1 VYQCAACGLL
11 SLRGETCH
19 GCGGRAMLD
28 LESEEALVPE
38 GMADVPGLDEAVV
51 VLEDIAPFEVTS
63 EANDED
69 TADSDLPFGFGGHA
83 REYISSLPFGIGA
96 SRAGLAHL
104 MEAEEGDAPISAS
117 TVDIPEAAVDDD
129 AAPHPPASHRVEA
142 ASRPPVHHNAEMDLD
157 EEQGLDLDAKVV
169 QEHEADEAEASSAT
183 SSLAEVQ
190 APDLWMSP
198 VDSVRAAYGLGHV
211 SQAPPAVPDET
222 EAPPL
227 TSPAVKGVERPS
239 WPPFSLM
246 APSEGL
252 LTGPGHAELIRFF
265 QSVANAEWEVALEV
279 GGLLA
284 QKGSMD
290 ASMLTAF
297 GVAHLE
303 RAESTNDAEGYARG
317 CELLKEAAKKSGG
330 TVQAMANLAV
340 ALAMSGLLEPLAK
353 VVASLSNQA
362 DVDGHVARARQASQI
377 AHDYAL

>member
-1 VYQCAACGLL
+1 
-11 SLRGETCH
+11 
-19 GCGGRAMLD
+19 MLD

-51 VLEDIAPFEVTS
+51 VLEDIAPFEVTT
-63 EANDED
+63 EAIDEEA
-69 TADSDLPFGFGGHA
+69 ADSDLLFGFGGHA
-83 REYISSLPFGIGA
+83 REYVSSLPFGIGA

-104 MEAEEGDAPISAS
+104 VEPEEGDAPISAS
-117 TVDIPEAAVDDD
+117 TVDIPEAAVDAA
-129 AAPHPPASHRVEA
+129 AAPHPTAIHQVEA
-142 ASRPPVHHNAEMDLD
+142 ASRPPVHHDAEMDLD
-157 EEQGLDLDAKVV
+157 EEQGLDVDAEVV
-169 QEHEADEAEASSAT
+169 QDHEADETETSSTASSI
-183 SSLAEVQ
+183 AEVQ
-190 APDLWMSP
+190 APDLWSSP

-211 SQAPPAVPDET
+211 SPAPPAVPVEA
-222 EAPPL
+222 EAPPM
-227 TSPAVKGVERPS
+227 TSTAVKGVERPS

-252 LTGPGHAELIRFF
+252 LTGPGHAEHIRFF

-279 GGLLA
+279 GGSIA

-377 AHDYAL
+377 AHDFAL

>member
-83 REYISSLPFGIGA
+83 REYSSSLPFGIGA

-104 MEAEEGDAPISAS
+104 MEPEEGDAPMPAS

-129 AAPHPPASHRVEA
+129 AA
-142 ASRPPVHHNAEMDLD
+142 SRPPVHHDAEMDLD
-157 EEQGLDLDAKVV
+157 EEQGLDVDAEVV

-183 SSLAEVQ
+183 SSIAEVQ
-190 APDLWMSP
+190 APELWMSP
-198 VDSVRAAYGLGHV
+198 VDSVRAAYGLGNV
-211 SQAPPAVPDET
+211 SQAPPAVPDEA
-222 EAPPL
+222 EAPPM

-279 GGLLA
+279 GGLIA

-297 GVAHLE
+297 GVAHVE

-377 AHDYAL
+377 AHDFAL